1 MECSQALR
9 DSPRRHKGVSLGNL
23 STLLVQVAHHL
34 AIHVRAQL
42 GGVVDVGDHDGLGS
56 DDQAQAQSLEQ
67 RKRSSLEQ
75 QSNGH
80 IMAIVFFSKQHIKT
94 KLSICFGTGWIEVGK
109 HQ

>member
-1 MECSQALR
+1 MEYFQALP

-34 AIHVRAQL
+34 AVHVRAQL

-75 QSNGH
+75 QSHGH
-80 IMAIVFFSKQHIKT
+80 IMAMVFFFQTTH
-94 KLSICFGTGWIEVGK
+94 
-109 HQ
+109 

>member
-80 IMAIVFFSKQHIKT
+80 IMAIVFLT
-94 KLSICFGTGWIEVGK
+94 NNTLKLN
-109 HQ
+109 